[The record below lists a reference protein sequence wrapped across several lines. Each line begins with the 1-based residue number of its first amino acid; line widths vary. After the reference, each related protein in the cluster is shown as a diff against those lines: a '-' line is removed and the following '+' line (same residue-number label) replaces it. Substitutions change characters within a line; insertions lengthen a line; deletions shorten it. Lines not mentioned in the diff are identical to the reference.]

1 LTGKVVGSETKGEPA
16 LALIGGNHE

>member
-1 LTGKVVGSETKGEPA
+1 LTGKLVGSETKGEPA